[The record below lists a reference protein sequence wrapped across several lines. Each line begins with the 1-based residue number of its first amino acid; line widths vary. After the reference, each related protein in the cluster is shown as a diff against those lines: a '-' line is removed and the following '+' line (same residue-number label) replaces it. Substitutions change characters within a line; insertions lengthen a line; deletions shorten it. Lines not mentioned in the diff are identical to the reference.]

1 MAFQPGAV
9 DYRSQIMAEERGL
22 SRLNEAKDRQRQRQ
36 AEIDRKKA
44 SKRSGLSKLVSAG
57 LRGAAAYYTG
67 GLSETMGGGKL
78 IDDVALG
85 KGAERNEYG
94 DLVGLGSSV
103 YQGAK
108 AKQAADIGKQD
119 ALFQKSYSRQ
129 KDAIDQLWKTDP
141 AQAKIAQGKLSD
153 FERDYRKNRG
163 EAETSGMDFI
173 WGDKLGM
180 NKDYSSMIP
189 MMSADEQEK
198 ERLRLVARDQKR
210 LDKLMDD
217 AVVKS
222 RGDYADKL
230 SKQKSRP
237 SISNPLFNQ
246 NIEQ

>member
-1 MAFQPGAV
+1 MEIESARHADSGLTEALRRKGEV
-9 DYRSQIMAEERGL
+9 DKQKRMQ
-22 SRLNEAKDRQRQRQ
+22 
-36 AEIDRKKA
+36 KA
-44 SKRSGLSKLVSAG
+44 AKRSGLSKLVSAG

-153 FERDYRKNRG
+153 FERDYRMNRG
-163 EAETSGMDFI
+163 KAETSGMDFI

-198 ERLRLVARDQKR
+198 ERLRLVAKDKEQI
-210 LDKLMDD
+210 DKLMAD
-217 AVVKS
+217 AMIKS
-222 RGDYADKL
+222 KGDYANKL

-237 SISNPLFNQ
+237 SISYPLFNQ